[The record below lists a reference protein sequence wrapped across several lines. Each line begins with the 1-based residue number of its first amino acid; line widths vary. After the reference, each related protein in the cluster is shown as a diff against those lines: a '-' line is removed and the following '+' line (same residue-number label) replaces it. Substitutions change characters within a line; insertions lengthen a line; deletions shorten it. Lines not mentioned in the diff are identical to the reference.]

1 MRAKNLIFKTAPILY
16 PVKQWLWNSN
26 SKCHHQL
33 LKWRLMGLWS
43 CRFWYNQCTWA
54 GLVSNFPSGPI
65 STEKHID
72 IYIHTSLIV
81 DSQPE
86 LEEPQRPWTT
96 MSSFY
101 NLENPSSR
109 RVACV
114 SQATG
119 RSTIENRIRLGAFVL
134 CSSSVLHTLCTDT
147 PSVQMYT
154 GWHRGAACVQVHTL
168 GARWSNRESP
178 GAWAHVPGL
187 LWDPSVNRASQWL
200 LLLVSSSLYDPPPL
214 WRELLISSNH
224 VPPITPFLSFS
235 TIPGGQL
242 LWLPQTVY
250 RGTRGPAKR
259 SRPPK
264 VYSEWW
270 QQMWSWLPA
279 S

>member
-1 MRAKNLIFKTAPILY
+1 M
-16 PVKQWLWNSN
+16 KQWLWNSN

-54 GLVSNFPSGPI
+54 GLVSNFLSGPI

-86 LEEPQRPWTT
+86 PEEPQRPWTT

-134 CSSSVLHTLCTDT
+134 CSSSVLHTL
-147 PSVQMYT
+147 
-154 GWHRGAACVQVHTL
+154 
-168 GARWSNRESP
+168 
-178 GAWAHVPGL
+178 
-187 LWDPSVNRASQWL
+187 
-200 LLLVSSSLYDPPPL
+200 

-250 RGTRGPAKR
+250 RGTRGPAKC
-259 SRPPK
+259 SSPPK

-270 QQMWSWLPA
+270 QQLWSWLPA